1 VCPQK
6 ILLSGTVPTSP
17 AGALRFDNPSG
28 LAEKPPVGKEM
39 VVMNRLS
46 RTVAAAALVAAL
58 ALASGCTSLSNSA
71 AGGTKGLEKV
81 TYLTSFGNFGRDAYA
96 WVAKDK
102 GFFKDAGF
110 DVNIKPGQG
119 TNSVIQ
125 TIVAGQAQFGPIDL
139 TGGLLQMGTGQ
150 AKDFVAVAAIQQR
163 TMAAIASVEGKGIT
177 TPKDLE
183 GKKLADTPGSVVRNL
198 FPTYARLAGVDASK
212 VQFVNGDA
220 QTLMGTLASGAVDG
234 IGQFVV
240 GKPTVEAVTKK
251 KAVMLPYSNVMTDL
265 YGNALITS
273 TKLAQQQP
281 DMVKRFTAALLKG
294 LDYSLAHPQE
304 AGDILKRN
312 VDTANPTAAAAELQL
327 MAPYVRSAGSG
338 AAIGTVDAQRVARSI
353 ALLQGAG
360 AIPAGMTPEKIID
373 FNLVPKS

>member
-1 VCPQK
+1 MK
-6 ILLSGTVPTSP
+6 
-17 AGALRFDNPSG
+17 
-28 LAEKPPVGKEM
+28 
-39 VVMNRLS
+39 RLT
-46 RTVAAAALVAAL
+46 RMVAAAALATAL
-58 ALASGCTSLSNSA
+58 ALVTGCSGSGKTNDSA
-71 AGGTKGLEKV
+71 GAGAKTLEKV
-81 TYLTSFGNFGRDAYA
+81 TYLTSFGNFGRDSYA

-102 GFFKDAGF
+102 KFFEEAGF
-110 DVNIKPGQG
+110 DVDIKPGQG

-125 TIVAGQAQFGPIDL
+125 TIVGGQAQFGPIDL
-139 TGGLLQMGTGQ
+139 TGGLLQMGKGQ

-163 TMAAIASVEGKGIT
+163 TMAAIFSVEGKGIN

-212 VQFVNGDA
+212 VQFVNGEA

-251 KAVMLPYSNVMTDL
+251 KAVMLPYSDVMTDL

-273 TKLAQQQP
+273 TKLAKEKP

-294 LDYSLAHPQE
+294 LEYSLANPQE
-304 AGDILKRN
+304 AGEILKKN
-312 VDTANPTAAAAELQL
+312 VDTANPAAAAAELQL
-327 MAPYVRSAGSG
+327 MAEFVKPAGSH
-338 AAIGTVDAQRVARSI
+338 AAVGTLDSERVARSI
-353 ALLQGAG
+353 AILQGAD
-360 AIPAGMTPEKIID
+360 AIPAGMTPEQIID
-373 FNLVPKS
+373 FKLAPKA

>member
-1 VCPQK
+1 MKRLTRMVA
-6 ILLSGTVPTSP
+6 T
-17 AGALRFDNPSG
+17 AALATA
-28 LAEKPPVGKEM
+28 L
-39 VVMNRLS
+39 
-46 RTVAAAALVAAL
+46 ALVA
-58 ALASGCTSLSNSA
+58 GCGGSDKTNDSA
-71 AGGTKGLEKV
+71 GAGAKTLEKV
-81 TYLTSFGNFGRDAYA
+81 TYLTSFGNFGRDSYA

-102 GFFKDAGF
+102 KFFEEAGF
-110 DVNIKPGQG
+110 DVDIKPGQG

-125 TIVAGQAQFGPIDL
+125 TIVGGQAQFGPIDL
-139 TGGLLQMGTGQ
+139 TGGLLQMGKGQ

-163 TMAAIASVEGKGIT
+163 TMAAIFSVEGKGIN

-212 VQFVNGDA
+212 VQFVNGEA

-251 KAVMLPYSNVMTDL
+251 KAVMLPYSDVMTDL

-273 TKLAQQQP
+273 TKLAKEKP

-294 LDYSLAHPQE
+294 LEYSLANPQE
-304 AGDILKRN
+304 AGEILKKN
-312 VDTANPTAAAAELQL
+312 VDTANPAAAAAELQL
-327 MAPYVRSAGSG
+327 MAEFVKPAGSH
-338 AAIGTVDAQRVARSI
+338 AAVGTLDSERVARSI
-353 ALLQGAG
+353 AILQGAD
-360 AIPAGMTPEKIID
+360 AIPAGMTPEQIID
-373 FNLVPKS
+373 FKLAPKA